1 MWKDLIYNESL
12 IIIHSIGI
20 EITPQALLVEN
31 NALTF
36 NRCVIS
42 VKVSYNIKTM
52 SKNQSGKIIKDQS
65 SLGQFSSA
73 IAQICEEKGI
83 DKDKVIASIEAALA
97 AAYKKD
103 YGKKGQIILAKMN
116 ENTSETSF
124 KQLKEVVDETT
135 RTIEEEYIPEEV
147 HQVPEHAVKSEEIIE
162 RHSERPRIS
171 EDGEEVSLPKF
182 NSERDVLLE
191 DAKKVIDD
199 IKVGD
204 YIEYSLDVQDQYG
217 RIASQTAKQV
227 IIQKIREAER
237 GAMYEEFK
245 GREGELINGT
255 VQRIESGK
263 VFIDLGKSVGV
274 LFQSEQIPGETYRVG
289 QRLKLY
295 IDKVDSDPR
304 SLGIVLSRK
313 HPQLLVKLFELEVP
327 EIFAGT
333 VEIKAVA
340 REAGMRS
347 KIAVVSHEEG
357 IDPVGSCVGQKG
369 TRVQAIIDELN
380 GEKIDIIEWED
391 NPEEMITQALSPA
404 KVIKVELLEGSQSD
418 TEDNADDDQEKVS
431 TKKDK
436 EEEAEVVESDKEKDE
451 DKKEKEENESERE
464 VEKKAIAYVKADQL
478 SLAIG
483 KRGQNVR
490 LAAKLT
496 GWDINVEA
504 IEDEEEDSDS
514 KEVEKESEGQDK
526 IKKED
531 SGSEAESENKEG
543 GKKKEDE
550 ENKESE
556 EKDEKSEKKGDDK
569 QEETEGGEND
579 KSDGDSEKVV
589 TEEEKSKKDES
600 RKERDKEEKK
610 EDKKEKEE
618 VKK

>member
-1 MWKDLIYNESL
+1 
-12 IIIHSIGI
+12 
-20 EITPQALLVEN
+20 
-31 NALTF
+31 
-36 NRCVIS
+36 
-42 VKVSYNIKTM
+42 M
-52 SKNQSGKIIKDQS
+52 SQNQSGKIIKDQS

-83 DKDKVIASIEAALA
+83 DKDKVIISIEAALA

-103 YGKKGQIILAKMN
+103 YGKKGQIILAKMD

-135 RTIEEEYIPEEV
+135 RTIEEEYIPEDVHKVPAHAIKSSEV
-147 HQVPEHAVKSEEIIE
+147 IE
-162 RHSERPRIS
+162 KHPDRSYNNDE
-171 EDGEEVSLPKF
+171 EEVNLPKF

-191 DAKKVIDD
+191 DAKKVIKG
-199 IKVGD
+199 IKLGD
-204 YIEYSLDVQDQYG
+204 YIEYSLDIQDQYG

-237 GAMYEEFK
+237 EAMYEEFK

-274 LFQSEQIPGETYRVG
+274 LFQSEQIPGEAYRVG

-313 HPQLLVKLFELEVP
+313 HPQLLAKLFELEVP

-391 NPEEMITQALSPA
+391 DPEAMITQALSPA
-404 KVIKVELLEGSQSD
+404 KVVQVELLGEPQEEEAK
-418 TEDNADDDQEKVS
+418 EDKKSKKAKKT
-431 TKKDK
+431 TKKDD
-436 EEEAEVVESDKEKDE
+436 EEEVDKDE
-451 DKKEKEENESERE
+451 DEGEKKEEVSDKRE
-464 VEKKAIAYVKADQL
+464 DTEKKAVAYVKDDQL

-496 GWDINVEA
+496 GWNINVEA
-504 IEDEEEDSDS
+504 LEAEDKEIEDKEDDLENSKEDDKSKEEEKDSS
-514 KEVEKESEGQDK
+514 K
-526 IKKED
+526 
-531 SGSEAESENKEG
+531 
-543 GKKKEDE
+543 
-550 ENKESE
+550 SE
-556 EKDEKSEKKGDDK
+556 EKSTKPKKEKK
-569 QEETEGGEND
+569 N
-579 KSDGDSEKVV
+579 
-589 TEEEKSKKDES
+589 KKG
-600 RKERDKEEKK
+600 K
-610 EDKKEKEE
+610 EDKKDGEDEKEQKEEKEE
-618 VKK
+618 GEEKKVDKGAEEEKEEIKKEKKEAKK

>member
-1 MWKDLIYNESL
+1 
-12 IIIHSIGI
+12 
-20 EITPQALLVEN
+20 
-31 NALTF
+31 
-36 NRCVIS
+36 
-42 VKVSYNIKTM
+42 M

-83 DKDKVIASIEAALA
+83 DKDKVINSIEAALA

-103 YGKKGQIILAKMN
+103 YGKKGQIILAKMD

-147 HQVPEHAVKSEEIIE
+147 HQVPEHAVKSKEVIEKHSEHPRVSEDREEI
-162 RHSERPRIS
+162 
-171 EDGEEVSLPKF
+171 SLPKF

-237 GAMYEEFK
+237 EAMYEEFK

-255 VQRIESGK
+255 VQRIEAGR
-263 VFIDLGKSVGV
+263 VFIDLGKSVGI

-313 HPQLLVKLFELEVP
+313 HPQLLAKLFELEVP

-391 NPEEMITQALSPA
+391 DPEAMITQALSPA
-404 KVIKVELLEGSQSD
+404 KVVRVELLEGSQQD
-418 TEDNADDDQEKVS
+418 NVKKETDDAQEEKIVQEDREEKTEA
-431 TKKDK
+431 
-436 EEEAEVVESDKEKDE
+436 VEDDKEKE
-451 DKKEKEENESERE
+451 GQSQKEEVESKEE
-464 VEKKAIAYVKADQL
+464 DEKKAVAYVKADQL

-504 IEDEEEDSDS
+504 IEGEDEEGDSG
-514 KEVEKESEGQDK
+514 ELEEKDDEKGQDK
-526 IKKED
+526 TSD
-531 SGSEAESENKEG
+531 T
-543 GKKKEDE
+543 KKEDE
-550 ENKESE
+550 EKKENVKSDTQEKSQESVDGGEQKE
-556 EKDEKSEKKGDDK
+556 EKEKEDN
-569 QEETEGGEND
+569 E
-579 KSDGDSEKVV
+579 
-589 TEEEKSKKDES
+589 SKT
-600 RKERDKEEKK
+600 EEKK
-610 EDKKEKEE
+610 EEKNKDEKGEKEKKKEFK
-618 VKK
+618 